1 MLIVAWLIL
10 IIPFFV
16 FAVAGIREYFITKHI
31 LILMKDID
39 YEKWVYLTSFSLPG
53 IKYLLWM
60 NPFRFR
66 KFVKGGNYLNNA
78 RLQDYI
84 RLYRKN
90 QTIAMICW
98 IILMVEII
106 SLSILGLL
114 LKN

>member
-1 MLIVAWLIL
+1 MLRLAWLIL

-16 FAVAGIREYFITKHI
+16 FAIACIREYFITKNI

-39 YEKWVYLTSFSLPG
+39 YKKWVYLTSFSLPG

-60 NPFRFR
+60 NPFRLR
-66 KFVKGGNYLNNA
+66 KFVKGGNYLNNT

-90 QTIAMICW
+90 RTIAMICW

-106 SLSILGLL
+106 SLAILDLL
-114 LKN
+114 LKS